1 MRTTV
6 LLTLFVFGGRPLWAE
21 EAEPAKGPKPLTE
34 EQRLSV
40 RQEVVGQKFTQ
51 LEKVMLRMAE
61 ALRVADPDR
70 SAVLLKAIARSKED
84 MIGLQLERLVELL
97 QGGELGTASKN
108 QKELKVDLNSLLTVL
123 LSGERDKRLKDQIE
137 RLKEQL
143 RTLNKLI
150 ADQKRVKGET
160 ELGIGNEKDLSRR
173 QQKLANKSRRLVESM
188 EGTEGEAEPGAESS
202 AQSESSEGKQGK
214 GSEGKGS
221 EGKGS
226 EGKGSEG
233 KGSEGKGSEGKGS
246 EGKGSEGKGS
256 EGKGSEGKG
265 SEGKGSEGKGSEGKG
280 QDGSPQPGAK
290 DVEDAAKEMEQAKKE
305 LDEKD
310 RDDASK
316 EQEEAVSK
324 LEKARRELEE
334 MLRQLREEE
343 RDSLL
348 AALEARLQKMLA
360 MQKIINESTQRIDK
374 TPREKRS
381 RQEELL
387 CVDLSKKE
395 VFLVRQAN
403 AALAVLRDEGTAVA
417 FPEAMIAVREDMR
430 TVADLLARADT
441 GELTQSVEQDIV
453 AALEEMI
460 AALQKEQKSDP
471 QQSGNM
477 DQDGMPQPPPLL
489 DILAEL
495 KMIRSLQM
503 RVNRRT
509 DRVAR
514 LVDGKVEADV
524 PEPVKDIVRKLAERE
539 GRIVQVTEDLATGRN
554 Q

>member
-202 AQSESSEGKQGK
+202 APSESSEGKQGK

-233 KGSEGKGSEGKGS
+233 KGSEGKG
-246 EGKGSEGKGS
+246 
-256 EGKGSEGKG
+256 
-265 SEGKGSEGKGSEGKG
+265 
-280 QDGSPQPGAK
+280 QDGSSQPGAK